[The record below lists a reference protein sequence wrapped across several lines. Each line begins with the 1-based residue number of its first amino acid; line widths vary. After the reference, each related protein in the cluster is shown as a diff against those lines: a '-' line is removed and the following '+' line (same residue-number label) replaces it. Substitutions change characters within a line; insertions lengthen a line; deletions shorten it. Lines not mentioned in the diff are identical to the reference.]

1 MELVKI
7 LYFYNQEQMGKK
19 RTKYAVLIGFILIT
33 SLGCLREEEY
43 PIIPEIK
50 FEEFILLLNTQTGI
64 IERGVLKISFK
75 DGDGDI
81 GLYETDTAPP
91 YDYNLFIDYFE
102 IQNRDTVQVFN
113 VDPITGDTS
122 TFNARIPILTPKGSD
137 KSIKGEIEDT
147 LFIYDPTSSFDTIM
161 FKVYLMDRAL
171 HKSNSI
177 QTPLIRRK
185 L

>member
-1 MELVKI
+1 MGRKSIIYTAI
-7 LYFYNQEQMGKK
+7 LLILL
-19 RTKYAVLIGFILIT
+19 AV
-33 SLGCLREEEY
+33 SWSCLRDEEY

-50 FEEFILLLNTQTGI
+50 FEDFILLLNTQSGI

-81 GLYETDTAPP
+81 GLNSSDTAPP
-91 YDYNLFIDYFE
+91 YDFNLFIDYFE
-102 IQNRDTVQVFN
+102 IQNKDTVRIYL
-113 VDPITGDTS
+113 VDPASGDTS

-147 LFIYDPTSSFDTIM
+147 LFIYDPTSAYDTIM
-161 FKVYLMDRAL
+161 FKVYLVDRAL
-171 HKSNSI
+171 HKSNVI
-177 QTPLIRRK
+177 QTPLIRRS